1 MLGFKISK
9 ENIVAFIVCVF
20 TIFSILDAP
29 ILLRLSLYLFSL
41 LGLFFLYGSKQTI
54 YDGFVNYYPYLVFT
68 LICSLSF
75 CLIFDFN
82 SNSELSRSPQIENI
96 LAMFLMFIFLVN
108 LQHHYKYIMNCLIII
123 MSFFLCFSLPI
134 HYFYYES
141 NLLSA
146 TFFFTNMD
154 VQSLATKTTLGLFL
168 SILLPYCIYRF
179 KNNLNPINFFIVI
192 LFCVAIFY
200 TFSRSA
206 TILAA
211 VSIFLIL
218 ILGGREYF
226 KSLLFI
232 FISLIA
238 LSITFQISPTKYNLL
253 KIESYKQVVNNYT
266 YESQDIN
273 KTFSPNS
280 ARWEYIIKSF
290 DGFKEKPIFGH
301 GFGQFRYNSAKYDS
315 DGNHTRSPVTHND
328 YAQILYEQGL
338 VGFISFIFLFLFN
351 FYRLKNSININKDQE
366 IVMLS
371 QLILIALSLNTI
383 NLFDHPIFW
392 ILMALTLPKKIK
404 VMKNK

>member
-41 LGLFFLYGSKQTI
+41 FGLFFLYGFKQTI

-75 CLIFDFN
+75 LLIFDSN
-82 SNSELSRSPQIENI
+82 SSSELSRSPQIENV

-108 LQHHYKYIMNCLIII
+108 LQYHYKYIMDCLIII

-146 TFFFTNMD
+146 TSFFTNMD

-226 KSLLFI
+226 KSLLII

-253 KIESYKQVVNNYT
+253 KIESYKQVVNDYT

-290 DGFKEKPIFGH
+290 DGFKF
-301 GFGQFRYNSAKYDS
+301 
-315 DGNHTRSPVTHND
+315 
-328 YAQILYEQGL
+328 
-338 VGFISFIFLFLFN
+338 
-351 FYRLKNSININKDQE
+351 
-366 IVMLS
+366 
-371 QLILIALSLNTI
+371 
-383 NLFDHPIFW
+383 
-392 ILMALTLPKKIK
+392 
-404 VMKNK
+404 